1 MPRVWLWLALA
12 LPGLAVGSEAH
23 VHPTPTV
30 LAPGYFDLDFA
41 PPTVGSYVLP
51 TVRGAVDGQVLDESG
66 KPRMLHEFLGDKVV
80 VLSFIF
86 TTCSDVNGC
95 PLASY
100 VLKRVQ
106 DRVLEIPALA
116 DSVRLV
122 SLSFDEIYDTPT
134 VMAAYGKRLRAQ
146 GFDWV
151 FLAPRSQETLA
162 PVLAGYDQWVQ
173 RDVDADGKPLAS
185 FSHILR
191 VLLIDRAKRVRN
203 VYSVSYLHA
212 DTVLNDVR
220 TVLAD

>member
-1 MPRVWLWLALA
+1 MQRAWLLLALA
-12 LPGLAVGSEAH
+12 LPGFAFGSEAH

-41 PPTVGSYVLP
+41 PPAVGSYVLP
-51 TVRGAVDGQVLDESG
+51 TVRAAVDGAVLDESG
-66 KPRMLHEFLGDKVV
+66 KPRMLHELLGDKVV

-106 DRVLEIPALA
+106 DRVLETPELA
-116 DSVRLV
+116 DKVRLV
-122 SLSFDEIYDTPT
+122 SLSFDEIHDTPA
-134 VMAAYGKRLRAQ
+134 VMAAYGQRLRAK

-151 FLAPRSQETLA
+151 FLAPRSKETLA

-173 RDVDADGKPLAS
+173 REYDVDGRPLGG

-191 VLLIDRAKRVRN
+191 VLLIDRDKRVRN